1 VHRPTPLFRPDVFPR
16 RWIQMCNAYAR
27 GEGWKV
33 TGQQAPGKV
42 KVEEIPL
49 FAGASDTEP
58 LGQ

>member
-1 VHRPTPLFRPDVFPR
+1 
-16 RWIQMCNAYAR
+16 MCNAYAR

-42 KVEEIPL
+42 KAEEIPL